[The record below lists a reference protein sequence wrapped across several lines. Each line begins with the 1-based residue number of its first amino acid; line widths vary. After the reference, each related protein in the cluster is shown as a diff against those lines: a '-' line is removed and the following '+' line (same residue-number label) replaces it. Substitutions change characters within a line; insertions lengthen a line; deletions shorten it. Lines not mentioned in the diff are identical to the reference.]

1 MDRLQLP
8 SRPIAR
14 GIKNTYH
21 ARLRCSARADNSLD
35 AANIKTLR
43 ELGTKEE
50 KHLLEDNNFVSTSVN
65 EIKEQLAKLGL
76 TLGMS
81 LDDMDE
87 DWDLDTENLSKLLR
101 EMKLPTV

>member
-1 MDRLQLP
+1 MKLHRNQILAKLLAQPFWTELEI
-8 SRPIAR
+8 SV
-14 GIKNTYH
+14 
-21 ARLRCSARADNSLD
+21 RAYNSLD

-43 ELGTKEE
+43 ELVTKEE
-50 KHLLEDNNFVSTSVN
+50 KHLLEDNNFVPTSVN
-65 EIKEQLAKLGL
+65 EIKEQLVKLGL

-101 EMKLPTV
+101 KGQLPTV

>member
-1 MDRLQLP
+1 MKLHRNQILAKLLAQPFWDELEI
-8 SRPIAR
+8 SV
-14 GIKNTYH
+14 
-21 ARLRCSARADNSLD
+21 RAYNSLD

-43 ELGTKEE
+43 ELVTKEE
-50 KHLLEDNNFVSTSVN
+50 KHLLEDNNFVPTSVN

-101 EMKLPTV
+101 ERKPPTV

>member
-35 AANIKTLR
+35 AAKSVTLACFGPCGVPAHIRMSRQAGFKTW
-43 ELGTKEE
+43 GF
-50 KHLLEDNNFVSTSVN
+50 HIS
-65 EIKEQLAKLGL
+65 
-76 TLGMS
+76 
-81 LDDMDE
+81 
-87 DWDLDTENLSKLLR
+87 
-101 EMKLPTV
+101 